1 MGSSR
6 TIDAAASGQSAV
18 TVEALVA
25 ALTVEGDAAVAEL
38 AIFQPGR
45 RAVAAQLDR
54 ERARLVGRLLLDWAA
69 GRRYVDGPG
78 GPVFELVEGELAG
91 AATSTAGIDGE
102 LVAELPEMPHGPT
115 AGPHEVWAAAV
126 VTHHPLDQR
135 LHSGFQLLMA
145 YGYLLQVVLQ
155 RRLLGLKI
163 AAAALKCRALRL
175 DEPDALLQDRRRAV
189 FVDKRL
195 QRLKKLRDQRG
206 LW

>member
-6 TIDAAASGQSAV
+6 TIDAAASGQSAI

-69 GRRYVDGPG
+69 GRRYADGPG

-91 AATSTAGIDGE
+91 AATSTAGIDGFAKP
-102 LVAELPEMPHGPT
+102 VASKQQT
-115 AGPHEVWAAAV
+115 V
-126 VTHHPLDQR
+126 
-135 LHSGFQLLMA
+135 
-145 YGYLLQVVLQ
+145 
-155 RRLLGLKI
+155 
-163 AAAALKCRALRL
+163 
-175 DEPDALLQDRRRAV
+175 
-189 FVDKRL
+189 
-195 QRLKKLRDQRG
+195 
-206 LW
+206 